1 MNIKPYP
8 TLDGR
13 NKLTDIGSIADAIFG
28 DYHQTQNNQSDYL
41 PVHSFSEDASKN
53 TSPSEIAAAI
63 QNSLHSLLTAYI
75 PDSRVR
81 ANVIKDTI
89 TGYYTISITMQVKDG
104 KNIRDIGRQIKANGG
119 QILQL
124 ATLYQT
130 GEVVEYPIEKRDYN
144 SIWEQ

>member
-13 NKLTDIGSIADAIFG
+13 AKLTDIGSIADAIFG

-41 PVHSFSEDASKN
+41 PVHSFSEDVSKN
-53 TSPSEIAAAI
+53 QSPAEIAAAVE
-63 QNSLHSLLTAYI
+63 NSLHSLLTLYI

-81 ANVIKDTI
+81 TNVIKSPV
-89 TGYYTISITMQVKDG
+89 TGHYTINITMQVKDG
-104 KNIRDIGRQIKANGG
+104 KNIRDIGRQIKANGS

-124 ATLYQT
+124 STLYNT

-144 SIWEQ
+144 TIWEQ